1 LLLVNLFKSAAFLR
15 EENSIYC
22 MQIGYVFLCGNAS
35 ITECMRNK
43 RFSCSGKQV
52 KVYKELEMNTII
64 FLLNNETKTLVG
76 PFTVV
81 QGPEDLEKGT
91 WYSSVEKNSF
101 SENIKVE
108 WERLHELKNATD
120 KIPFLKEIKGCAL
133 TELQTQELLSTLN
146 GAPLYTDS
154 KSE

>member
-1 LLLVNLFKSAAFLR
+1 M
-15 EENSIYC
+15 I
-22 MQIGYVFLCGNAS
+22 
-35 ITECMRNK
+35 ECVRNK

-52 KVYKELEMNTII
+52 KVYKELEMNTVI
-64 FLLNNETKTLVG
+64 FLLNDETKTLLG

-91 WYSSVEKNSF
+91 WYSSIDEHSF
-101 SENIKVE
+101 SENLKVE

-120 KIPFLKEIKGCAL
+120 KIPFLKDIKECAL
-133 TELQTQELLSTLN
+133 TDFQIQELLSTLKD
-146 GAPLYTDS
+146 APLYTES

>member
-1 LLLVNLFKSAAFLR
+1 
-15 EENSIYC
+15 
-22 MQIGYVFLCGNAS
+22 M
-35 ITECMRNK
+35 TECMRNK
-43 RFSCSGKQV
+43 HFSCSGKQV
-52 KVYKELEMNTII
+52 KVYKELEMNAVI
-64 FLLNNETKTLVG
+64 FLLNDETKTLLG

-91 WYSSVEKNSF
+91 WYSSMDEHSF

-120 KIPFLKEIKGCAL
+120 KIPFLKDIKECAL
-133 TELQTQELLSTLN
+133 SDLQTQELLSTLKD
-146 GAPLYTDS
+146 APLYTES